1 MRINLV
7 PMAGEGQRYKD
18 VGFVIPKPF
27 IDVDGMPMV
36 VRACKALPA
45 ADKNIFV
52 CREHHIQEYPIK
64 EILEKYFNKF
74 LEQTGLPQVT
84 NVTPIVKTTT

>member
-18 VGFVIPKPF
+18 LGFVIPKPF

-64 EILEKYFNKF
+64 EI
-74 LEQTGLPQVT
+74 
-84 NVTPIVKTTT
+84 

>member
-1 MRINLV
+1 M
-7 PMAGEGQRYKD
+7 PMAGEGKRYRD
-18 VGFVIPKPF
+18 VGFTIPKPF

-52 CREHHIQEYPIK
+52 CRKHHMQEYPIQD
-64 EILEKYFNKF
+64 ILEKHLIHRDAFH
-74 LEQTGLPQVT
+74 LS
-84 NVTPIVKTTT
+84 